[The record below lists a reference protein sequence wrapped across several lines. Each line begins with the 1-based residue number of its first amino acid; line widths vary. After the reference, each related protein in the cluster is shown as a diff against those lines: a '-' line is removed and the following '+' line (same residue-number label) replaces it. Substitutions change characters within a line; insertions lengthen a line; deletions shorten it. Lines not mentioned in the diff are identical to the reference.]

1 MQRDLFFERD
11 KDLDGNKKDISA
23 NHVPRIAENGGADD
37 GGDPERREDVSSHD
51 PESTPLNSAWKVLAY
66 GELMGFTFTS
76 KLKGG
81 EWQLFVSPAG
91 KLSEDDI
98 AVIRHFKKD
107 LLLAV
112 WTRDVWKVSPLTTH
126 PGPVNS

>member
-1 MQRDLFFERD
+1 MQGNLFA
-11 KDLDGNKKDISA
+11 DGVEVAIRSKRSVSA
-23 NHVPRIAENGGADD
+23 DVLPRAGEDGAGRHGGEDQ
-37 GGDPERREDVSSHD
+37 RREDVSSHD
-51 PESTPLNSAWKVLAY
+51 PESTPLNSAWEVLTW

-112 WTRDVWKVSPLTTH
+112 WTRDVWKVSPLTNH
-126 PGPVNS
+126 PGPINS

>member
-1 MQRDLFFERD
+1 MQRDLFLDRAEDMDGD
-11 KDLDGNKKDISA
+11 KKGISA
-23 NHVPRIAENGGADD
+23 NHVPRVEENGGDDD
-37 GGDPERREDVSSHD
+37 GGDSERREDVSSHD
-51 PESTPLNSAWKVLAY
+51 PESTPLNSAWKVFAY
-66 GELMGFTFTS
+66 GELLGFKFTS

-91 KLSEDDI
+91 RLSEDDI

-112 WTRDVWKVSPLTTH
+112 WTRDVWKASGLD
-126 PGPVNS
+126 S

>member
-1 MQRDLFFERD
+1 MQGDLFA
-11 KDLDGNKKDISA
+11 DGVEAAIRSKRSVSA
-23 NHVPRIAENGGADD
+23 DVLPRAGEDGAGWHGGEDQ
-37 GGDPERREDVSSHD
+37 RREDVSSHD

-81 EWQLFVSPAG
+81 EWQLFVPPAG

>member
-1 MQRDLFFERD
+1 MQGDLFA
-11 KDLDGNKKDISA
+11 DGDEVAIRSNRSVSSD
-23 NHVPRIAENGGADD
+23 VLPRAGEDGAGRHGGEDQ
-37 GGDPERREDVSSHD
+37 RREDVSSHD

-112 WTRDVWKVSPLTTH
+112 WTRDVWKLSPLTTH

>member
-1 MQRDLFFERD
+1 MQGDLFA
-11 KDLDGNKKDISA
+11 DGVEAAIRSKRSVSA
-23 NHVPRIAENGGADD
+23 DVLPRAGEDGAGRHGGEDQ
-37 GGDPERREDVSSHD
+37 RREDVSSHD

-91 KLSEDDI
+91 RLSEDDI

>member
-1 MQRDLFFERD
+1 M
-11 KDLDGNKKDISA
+11 
-23 NHVPRIAENGGADD
+23 
-37 GGDPERREDVSSHD
+37 SSHD
-51 PESTPLNSAWKVLAY
+51 PESTPLNSAWKVLAC
-66 GELMGFTFTS
+66 GELVGFTFTS

>member
-1 MQRDLFFERD
+1 MQGDLFA
-11 KDLDGNKKDISA
+11 DGVEVAIRSKRSVSA
-23 NHVPRIAENGGADD
+23 DVLPRAGEDGAGRHGGEDQ
-37 GGDPERREDVSSHD
+37 RREDVSSHD

-91 KLSEDDI
+91 KLSDDDI

>member
-1 MQRDLFFERD
+1 MQGDLFA
-11 KDLDGNKKDISA
+11 DGVEVAIRSNRSVSSD
-23 NHVPRIAENGGADD
+23 VLPRAGEDGAGRHGGEDQ
-37 GGDPERREDVSSHD
+37 RREDVSSHD

-112 WTRDVWKVSPLTTH
+112 WTRDVWKLSPLTTH